1 MEILEQRS
9 RLTQKH
15 RIFFHP
21 LLSRSFLFPFSPLV
35 VGGCFLAE
43 TTRSFIV
50 EPLYAAHAF
59 IQPNYTHRGPI
70 RNSSSLPPGIS
81 YSLVSP
87 SHPKAGSHAFQL
99 QQQEKLWRNVDVA
112 RKGYLVRSNS
122 IFDVRSIPFSRP
134 SFVFSRQLS
143 SERRRDG
150 EKRFHHALM
159 RWKVV
164 HVWLDTE
171 FYGTFADKGTNFIVI

>member
-1 MEILEQRS
+1 MEILERRS

-21 LLSRSFLFPFSPLV
+21 LLSRSFLSPFSPLV

-50 EPLYAAHAF
+50 EPLCAAHAF

-87 SHPKAGSHAFQL
+87 NHPKAGSHAFQL

-134 SFVFSRQLS
+134 SFVFSHQLS
-143 SERRRDG
+143 SEPTT
-150 EKRFHHALM
+150 
-159 RWKVV
+159 RWWKAVSPRV
-164 HVWLDTE
+164 DAMESSSRLTRHWILRYVCW
-171 FYGTFADKGTNFIVI
+171 